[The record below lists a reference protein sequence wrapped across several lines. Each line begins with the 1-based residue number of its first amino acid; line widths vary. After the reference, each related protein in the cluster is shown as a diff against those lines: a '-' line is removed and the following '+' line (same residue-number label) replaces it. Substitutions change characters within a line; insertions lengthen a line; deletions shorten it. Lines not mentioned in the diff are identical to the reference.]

1 MKKEKE
7 LKDIEE
13 EHIKAEKE
21 YKEQQ
26 KEKKR
31 EGDRQYYLAR
41 KEEKRFSLAEKME
54 EELSG
59 KLKKLLW
66 KIKTKYEINN

>member
-1 MKKEKE
+1 MVKVWQNDLKKEKE

-26 KEKKR
+26 KER
-31 EGDRQYYLAR
+31 ERERDRRYYLAR
-41 KEEKRFSLAEKME
+41 KERFSAENLRKME
-54 EELSG
+54 GVEEE
-59 KLKKLLW
+59 KLVF
-66 KIKTKYEINN
+66 